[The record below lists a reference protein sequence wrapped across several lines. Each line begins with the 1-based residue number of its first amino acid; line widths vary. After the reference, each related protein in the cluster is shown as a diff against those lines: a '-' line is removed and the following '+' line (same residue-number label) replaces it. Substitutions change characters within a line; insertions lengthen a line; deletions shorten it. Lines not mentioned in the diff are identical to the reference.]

1 MPCRSL
7 SQERGFPIIDCEDT
21 VLSEVAKLTWDLDY
35 VGIGKRIYHAR
46 KEELGMTQEQL
57 AEIVG
62 KGREHISRIER
73 AKRHASVS
81 LLVEIGEKL
90 GMGPLEILYGIRT
103 DENNEYV
110 RETIN
115 VLYRLGTMSRRRV
128 LNYAE
133 KLELEEAN

>member
-1 MPCRSL
+1 M
-7 SQERGFPIIDCEDT
+7 
-21 VLSEVAKLTWDLDY
+21 TWDLDY
-35 VGIGKRIYHAR
+35 VDIGKRIRHNR
-46 KEELGMTQEQL
+46 KELEMTQEQL

-81 LLVEIGEKL
+81 LLLEIGEKL

-103 DENNEYV
+103 DRNNEYV

-115 VLYRLGTMSRRRV
+115 VLYRLGTVNRRRV

-133 KLELEEAN
+133 RLELEEAY

>member
-1 MPCRSL
+1 M
-7 SQERGFPIIDCEDT
+7 
-21 VLSEVAKLTWDLDY
+21 TWDLDY
-35 VGIGKRIYHAR
+35 VNIGKRIHHAR
-46 KEELGMTQEQL
+46 KELGMTQEQL

-73 AKRHASVS
+73 AKRHASVP
-81 LLVEIGEKL
+81 LLLEIGEKL

-103 DENNEYV
+103 DRNNEYV

-115 VLYRLGTMSRRRV
+115 VLYRLGTVNRRRV

-133 KLELEEAN
+133 KLELEEAY